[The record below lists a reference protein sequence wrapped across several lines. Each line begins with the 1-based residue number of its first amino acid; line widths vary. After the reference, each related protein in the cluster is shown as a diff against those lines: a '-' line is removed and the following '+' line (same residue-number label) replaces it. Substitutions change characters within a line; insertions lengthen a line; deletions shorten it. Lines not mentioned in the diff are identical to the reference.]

1 MKKYTLKDLNKT
13 FGKSILFIIVCALVG
28 GLCMGFYAKKK
39 QVTTYK
45 AKQNIVIAHNIN
57 NVSGQNT
64 IDAQNS
70 LVNADMNMMKTYSS
84 IAENM
89 QISKAAHK
97 ELPSNL
103 KKKISISD
111 INSSVNSS
119 THDQS
124 LVLTITAKTKNP
136 KNSAA
141 IAKSV
146 GKAMQHELHK
156 LQPGSGD
163 VTLLSSPT
171 YKDTDSETTPHA
183 KKYAAVGIAVGGLFG
198 IVVSFSSI
206 SIKNYLKN
214 R

>member
-1 MKKYTLKDLNKT
+1 MEKYTLKAISKI
-13 FGKSILFIIVCALVG
+13 FGKSIVFIIICALVG
-28 GLCMGFYAKKK
+28 GLVMGFYAKKK

-45 AKQNIVIAHNIN
+45 AKQNIVISHNIN
-57 NVSGQNT
+57 NVSGQNNV
-64 IDAQNS
+64 DAQNS

-89 QISKAAHK
+89 KISEAAHK
-97 ELPSNL
+97 ELPSHL

-111 INSSVNSS
+111 INSSVNTS

-136 KNSAA
+136 KYSVA

-146 GKAMQHELHK
+146 GKAMKYELHG

-163 VTLLSSPT
+163 VTLLASPT
-171 YKDTDSETTPHA
+171 YKDVDSETTPHA
-183 KKYAAVGIAVGGLFG
+183 KKYAVVGIAIGGLFG
-198 IVVSFSSI
+198 IIVSFSCI
-206 SIKNYLKN
+206 SIENYLKN